1 MRHLPF
7 LGLMAAPFTPLNE
20 KGDLNLDMVPVQ
32 ANHLLK
38 NGVKGVFV
46 AGTTGEC
53 QSLTLQERMQLAQA
67 WSVAAKGGS
76 PS

>member
-32 ANHLLK
+32 ANPLTIYVREFIPNTCDSIYSFIFRDYK
-38 NGVKGVFV
+38 FTEISVKMK
-46 AGTTGEC
+46 
-53 QSLTLQERMQLAQA
+53 SLI
-67 WSVAAKGGS
+67 
-76 PS
+76 